1 MPAGS
6 GPLPVIVAAVAV
18 GVAETIVATF
28 PASSWNN
35 TTGLG
40 NLVEFSAVFTP
51 PATGGSLV
59 LKVRQGATAAGTQVG
74 ATVTL
79 PVVAS
84 AATPAAITEVDQSAF
99 ANTPQQGAQYVVTAQ
114 YAAAA
119 GGAVTGVAT
128 LETCS
133 TIA

>member
-6 GPLPVIVAAVAV
+6 GPLPVVITAAVV
-18 GVAETIVATF
+18 GTAETVIATF
-28 PASSWNN
+28 PPSNWANPS
-35 TTGLG
+35 GLG
-40 NLVEFSAVFTP
+40 NLIEISGVFTP

-59 LKVRQGATAAGTQVG
+59 LKARQGTTAAGTQVG

-84 AATPAAITEVDQSAF
+84 TATPGALVAIDASAF
-99 ANTPQQGAQYVVTAQ
+99 GLAQQAGQYVITAQ
-114 YAAAA
+114 YAAAT
-119 GGAVTGVAT
+119 GGAFTGVAT

>member
-1 MPAGS
+1 MPAGA
-6 GPLPVIVAAVAV
+6 GPLPVPLSAVAV
-18 GVAETIVATF
+18 GTAETIVATI

-40 NLVEFSAVFTP
+40 NLIELSAVFTP
-51 PATGGSLV
+51 PASAGSLV
-59 LKVRQGATAAGTQVG
+59 LKVRQGTTVTGTQVG

-79 PVVAS
+79 PVAS
-84 AATPAAITEVDQSAF
+84 STVTPAALAEVDQSAF
-99 ANTPQQGAQYVVTAQ
+99 GAQQAGGQYVVTAQ
-114 YAAAA
+114 YAAAS
-119 GGAVTGVAT
+119 GGTLTGVAT